1 MHEIE
6 QLTNDKHHMAYRVE
20 KFFEINMSKRAVL
33 HLIRPDIMRKE
44 VLQEEK
50 NAIKIKGAKKST
62 RFDKVDKRTPEE
74 RRKEIEKSNKDKFFA
89 KYPDLKEALIEDI
102 TQFEKGKSKH
112 QFENPDM
119 SFCPFLISLSM
130 FSLSIFAFYNY
141 RSFSGEYFNTQ
152 NVVSILDQN
161 PYNFQNY
168 SSIDN

>member
-74 RRKEIEKSNKDKFFA
+74 RRN
-89 KYPDLKEALIEDI
+89 
-102 TQFEKGKSKH
+102 
-112 QFENPDM
+112 
-119 SFCPFLISLSM
+119 
-130 FSLSIFAFYNY
+130 
-141 RSFSGEYFNTQ
+141 
-152 NVVSILDQN
+152 
-161 PYNFQNY
+161 
-168 SSIDN
+168 